1 MAASRAAAAQAGLMV
16 GNSPRDSSV
25 AVELCVDHGLDA
37 LGLLGERAGRL
48 VLLLLLLLQHSQ
60 AGCGRIE
67 LRAASASGSA
77 GLKSSSA
84 ESNSSACPS
93 PPRSVVKSELRA

>member
-1 MAASRAAAAQAGLMV
+1 MV

-48 VLLLLLLLQHSQ
+48 VLLLLLLLLQHSQ